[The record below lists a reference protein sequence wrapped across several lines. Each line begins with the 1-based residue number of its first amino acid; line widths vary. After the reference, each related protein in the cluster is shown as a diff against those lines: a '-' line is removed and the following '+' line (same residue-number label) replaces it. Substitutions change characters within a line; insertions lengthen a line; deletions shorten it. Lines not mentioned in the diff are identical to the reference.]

1 MRAIDEIIVHCTATP
16 EGRNI
21 SVEDITRW
29 HIDRGFTTIGY
40 HYVVLLDGTIERGRP
55 EEQVGAHCKS
65 HNSRSIGVA
74 YVGGCDKA
82 MRPKDT
88 RTPRQRAS
96 LRHLLKELKAKY
108 PTASIHGHNEFA
120 NKACP
125 SFDVQKWIKEIW
137 P

>member
-16 EGRNI
+16 KGRDV

-29 HIDRGFTTIGY
+29 HRERGFATIGY
-40 HYVVLLDGTIERGRP
+40 HYVVLLDGTIGRGRP
-55 EEQVGAHCKS
+55 EEQAGAHCKG

-88 RTPRQRAS
+88 RTVRQRAS
-96 LRHLLKELKAKY
+96 LRHLLKELKEKY

-120 NKACP
+120 DKACP
-125 SFDVQKWIKEIW
+125 SFNVQTDL
-137 P
+137 

>member
-16 EGRNI
+16 KGRDV

-29 HIDRGFTTIGY
+29 HCERGFTTIGY

-55 EEQVGAHCKS
+55 EEQVGAHCKG
-65 HNSRSIGVA
+65 HNSHSIGIA

-88 RTPRQRAS
+88 RTVRQRTS

-120 NKACP
+120 DKACP
-125 SFDVQKWIKEIW
+125 SFNVKTDL
-137 P
+137 

>member
-16 EGRNI
+16 EGRDI

-55 EEQVGAHCKS
+55 EEQVGAHCKG
-65 HNSRSIGVA
+65 HNSQSIGIA

-88 RTPRQRAS
+88 RTTPQRAS
-96 LRHLLKELKAKY
+96 LIHLLKELKVKY
-108 PTASIHGHNEFA
+108 PKATIHGHNEFA

-125 SFDVQKWIKEIW
+125 SFDVQKWINEIW
-137 P
+137 L

>member
-16 EGRNI
+16 EGRDI

-55 EEQVGAHCKS
+55 EEQVGAHCKG
-65 HNSRSIGVA
+65 HNSQSIGIA

-88 RTPRQRAS
+88 RTASQCAS
-96 LRHLLKELKAKY
+96 LARLLKELKTKY
-108 PTASIHGHNEFA
+108 PTATIHGHNEFA

-125 SFDVQKWIKEIW
+125 SFDVQKWINEIW
-137 P
+137 L

>member
-1 MRAIDEIIVHCTATP
+1 MRKIDEIIVHCTATP
-16 EGRNI
+16 EGRDI
-21 SVEDITRW
+21 SVGDITRW

-55 EEQVGAHCKS
+55 EEQVGAHCKG
-65 HNSRSIGVA
+65 HNSRSIGIA

-88 RTPRQRAS
+88 RTTPQCAS
-96 LRHLLKELKAKY
+96 LAHLLKKLKAKY
-108 PTASIHGHNEFA
+108 PQATIYGHNELA

-125 SFDVQKWIKEIW
+125 SFDVQKWINEI
-137 P
+137 

>member
-16 EGRNI
+16 EGRDI

-55 EEQVGAHCKS
+55 EEQVGAHCKG
-65 HNSRSIGVA
+65 HNSRSIGIA

-88 RTPRQRAS
+88 RTVRQCAS
-96 LRHLLKELKAKY
+96 LARLLKELKTKY
-108 PTASIHGHNEFA
+108 PTATIHGHNEFA

-125 SFDVQKWIKEIW
+125 SFDVQKWINEIW
-137 P
+137 L

>member
-16 EGRNI
+16 KGRDV

-29 HIDRGFTTIGY
+29 HRERGFTTIGY

-55 EEQVGAHCKS
+55 EEQVGAHCKG
-65 HNSRSIGVA
+65 HNSRSIGIA

-88 RTPRQRAS
+88 RTVRQRAS

-120 NKACP
+120 DKACP
-125 SFDVQKWIKEIW
+125 SFNVKTDL
-137 P
+137 

>member
-1 MRAIDEIIVHCTATP
+1 MRAIDEIIVHCTATL
-16 EGRNI
+16 EGRDV

-29 HIDRGFTTIGY
+29 HRERGFTTIGY

-55 EEQVGAHCKS
+55 EEQVGAHCKG

-88 RTPRQRAS
+88 RTVRQRAS

-120 NKACP
+120 DKACP
-125 SFDVQKWIKEIW
+125 SFNVQTDL
-137 P
+137 

>member
-1 MRAIDEIIVHCTATP
+1 MRKIDEIIVHCTATP
-16 EGRNI
+16 EGRDI
-21 SVEDITRW
+21 SVGDITRW

-55 EEQVGAHCKS
+55 EEQVGAHCKG
-65 HNSRSIGVA
+65 HNSRSIGIA

-88 RTPRQRAS
+88 RTTPQCAS
-96 LRHLLKELKAKY
+96 LAHLLKKLKAKY
-108 PTASIHGHNEFA
+108 PQATIYGHNEFA

-125 SFDVQKWIKEIW
+125 SFDVQKWINEI
-137 P
+137 

>member
-16 EGRNI
+16 EGRDI

-55 EEQVGAHCKS
+55 EEQVGAHCKG

-88 RTPRQRAS
+88 RTVRQRAS

-120 NKACP
+120 EKACP
-125 SFDVQKWIKEIW
+125 SFDVKKMIKEIRL
-137 P
+137 

>member
-1 MRAIDEIIVHCTATP
+1 MRTIDEIIVHCTATP
-16 EGRNI
+16 EGRNV

-55 EEQVGAHCKS
+55 EEQVGAHCKG
-65 HNSRSIGVA
+65 HNSRSIGIA

-88 RTPRQRAS
+88 RTTPQCAS
-96 LRHLLKELKAKY
+96 LAHLLKKLKAKY
-108 PTASIHGHNEFA
+108 PQATIYGHNELA

-125 SFDVQKWIKEIW
+125 SFDVQKWINEI
-137 P
+137 

>member
-16 EGRNI
+16 KGRDV

-29 HIDRGFTTIGY
+29 HCERGFTTIGY

-55 EEQVGAHCKS
+55 EEQVGAHCKG

-88 RTPRQRAS
+88 RTVRQRAS

-120 NKACP
+120 DKACP
-125 SFDVQKWIKEIW
+125 SFNVKTDL
-137 P
+137 

>member
-16 EGRNI
+16 KGRDV

-29 HIDRGFTTIGY
+29 HRERGFATIGY

-55 EEQVGAHCKS
+55 EEQAGAHCKG

-88 RTPRQRAS
+88 RTVRQRAS

-120 NKACP
+120 DKACP
-125 SFDVQKWIKEIW
+125 SFNVKTDL
-137 P
+137 

>member
-16 EGRNI
+16 KGRDV

-29 HIDRGFTTIGY
+29 HRERGFATIGY

-55 EEQVGAHCKS
+55 EEQVGAHCKG

-88 RTPRQRAS
+88 RTVRQRAS

-120 NKACP
+120 DKACP
-125 SFDVQKWIKEIW
+125 SFNVKTDL
-137 P
+137 

>member
-16 EGRNI
+16 KGRDV

-29 HIDRGFTTIGY
+29 HRERGFTTIGY

-55 EEQVGAHCKS
+55 EEQVGAHCKG

-88 RTPRQRAS
+88 RTVRQRAS

-120 NKACP
+120 DKACP
-125 SFDVQKWIKEIW
+125 SFNVKTDL
-137 P
+137 

>member
-1 MRAIDEIIVHCTATP
+1 MRKIDEIIVHCTATP
-16 EGRNI
+16 EGRDI
-21 SVEDITRW
+21 SVGDITRW

-55 EEQVGAHCKS
+55 EEQVGAHCKG
-65 HNSRSIGVA
+65 HNSRSIGIA

-88 RTPRQRAS
+88 RTTPQCVS
-96 LRHLLKELKAKY
+96 LAHLLKKLKAKY
-108 PTASIHGHNEFA
+108 PQATIYGHNELA

-125 SFDVQKWIKEIW
+125 SFDVQKWINEI
-137 P
+137 

>member
-55 EEQVGAHCKS
+55 EEQAGAHCKG

-88 RTPRQRAS
+88 RTTPQRAS
-96 LRHLLKELKAKY
+96 LIHLLKELKVKY
-108 PTASIHGHNEFA
+108 PKATIHGHNEFA

-125 SFDVQKWIKEIW
+125 SFDVQKWINEIW
-137 P
+137 L

>member
-16 EGRNI
+16 EGRDI

-40 HYVVLLDGTIERGRP
+40 HYVVLLDGTIERGRS
-55 EEQVGAHCKS
+55 EEQVGAHCKG
-65 HNSRSIGVA
+65 HNSRSIGIA
-74 YVGGCDKA
+74 YVGGYDKA

-88 RTPRQRAS
+88 RTTPQRAS
-96 LRHLLKELKAKY
+96 LIHLLKELKVKY
-108 PTASIHGHNEFA
+108 PKATIHGHNEFA

-125 SFDVQKWIKEIW
+125 SFDVQKWINEIW
-137 P
+137 L

>member
-55 EEQVGAHCKS
+55 EEQVGAHCKG
-65 HNSRSIGVA
+65 HNSRSIGIA

-88 RTPRQRAS
+88 RTVRQCAS
-96 LRHLLKELKAKY
+96 LARLLKELKTKY
-108 PTASIHGHNEFA
+108 PTATIHGHNEFA

-125 SFDVQKWIKEIW
+125 SFDVQKWINEIW
-137 P
+137 L

>member
-16 EGRNI
+16 KGRDV

-29 HIDRGFTTIGY
+29 HRERGFTTIGY

-55 EEQVGAHCKS
+55 EEQVGAHCKG

-88 RTPRQRAS
+88 RTVRQRAS
-96 LRHLLKELKAKY
+96 LRHLLKVLKAKY

-120 NKACP
+120 DKACP
-125 SFDVQKWIKEIW
+125 SFNVKTDL
-137 P
+137 

>member
-16 EGRNI
+16 KGRDV

-29 HIDRGFTTIGY
+29 HCERGFTTIGY

-55 EEQVGAHCKS
+55 EEQVGAHCKG
-65 HNSRSIGVA
+65 HNSHSIGIA

-88 RTPRQRAS
+88 RTVRQRAS

-120 NKACP
+120 DKACP
-125 SFDVQKWIKEIW
+125 SFNVKTDL
-137 P
+137 